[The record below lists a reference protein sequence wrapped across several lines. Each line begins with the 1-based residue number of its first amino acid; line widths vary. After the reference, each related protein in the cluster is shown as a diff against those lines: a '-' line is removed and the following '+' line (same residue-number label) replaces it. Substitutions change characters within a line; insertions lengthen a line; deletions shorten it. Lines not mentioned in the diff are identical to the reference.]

1 MNTEISKKFIIHTE
15 IGYYAGI
22 NKKYSDIIN
31 FSLKKYAYVY
41 ETKEEAEVEAKA
53 LIKARYDIVEIK
65 EVISNY
71 IGEWRGGCFIVGEQY
86 SDCELMIN

>member
-1 MNTEISKKFIIHTE
+1 MNTEISKKYIIHTE
-15 IGYYAGI
+15 MGYYTGI

-41 ETKEEAEVEAKA
+41 ETKEEAEVKAKA
-53 LIKARYDIVEIK
+53 LIKACYDIVEIK

-71 IGEWRGGCFIVGEQY
+71 IGEWRGGCFIIGEQY